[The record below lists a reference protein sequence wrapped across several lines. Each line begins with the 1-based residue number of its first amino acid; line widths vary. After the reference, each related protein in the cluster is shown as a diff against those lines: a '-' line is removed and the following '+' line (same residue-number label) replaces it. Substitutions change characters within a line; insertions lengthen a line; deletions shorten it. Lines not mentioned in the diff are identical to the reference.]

1 MKHVKMLLVAMS
13 VLVLTLTAEARKAAC
28 QASTISVSGTITQ
41 GGVPVAGMAVS
52 VWWDS
57 GSADL
62 TTDTQGAYHHSQV
75 PAGSSVGLSVNP
87 PASSRL
93 VPRYWNAE
101 GGAPITADLKKDFE
115 LQQGYLLSGTVF
127 LPNGQPFV
135 SGSWM
140 QIYPISLTLPEGE
153 FFGCAFTPDTGS
165 FEGIVPPG
173 IHGLEVSPLPS
184 TGYWPSSAV
193 DLRQGD
199 VTGLEIVLSSQSQHP
214 IPYDP
219 PDASL
224 VTFGAPDDL
233 GEATVAGAA
242 GAALPLAHVF
252 LVNLNSGHQGHAAS
266 EPDGSFQARLFAP
279 PGSAVMIKHG
289 PASWRWNDLGKGVS
303 EGVNPFPGT
312 IVLVPYA
319 KQAGSEGTAFATA
332 GAVQAAADDLA
343 ATRNFVGAAWSV
355 AGSMEPVK
363 VEGKWSRI
371 LTGTYGGNK
380 TPGLYLGGLNWTHP
394 ALGDLDG
401 DGDLDLLVGEER
413 GSLVFYRNTGTRKT
427 PRWQFVQFGYADV
440 ETGWWPAP
448 ALADATGDGAP
459 DLFVG
464 TGDGRVLIYYN
475 EGTAALPVW
484 PAKPSVT
491 LIAGQNAAP
500 ALADLDGD
508 GDLDLVVGHQGG
520 TLHFFRNTGS
530 PSNPSWSLVTTAF
543 GSISEPDQ
551 MVLPAFLDADGDGDL
566 DLLLG
571 RCGDLV
577 WYRNDGPPANPAWT
591 RIEEGFAFVSG
602 SCAIS
607 PAVGDWDA
615 DGDRDLVFGQHWGE
629 LCFFRND
636 GPPAWTSRS
645 YAFPFEL
652 MGDSAPALADLDGDD
667 DLDLL
672 VGQAHGNVHFY
683 LNQGSA
689 AAADWHEQGV
699 IATLPWANHPHAFPA
714 LADIDGDG
722 DYDLFVGEGGW
733 QSEAGA
739 GGNIHYYRNDGTPG
753 AHSWTLVT
761 THFLDLDV
769 GGWATP
775 ALVDIDA
782 DGDLD
787 LFVGDEAGSL
797 TFIENT
803 GAPGSPLWAAP
814 ISSYANLSLGAYSAP
829 AFLDMDGDG
838 DLDLVSGRG
847 DGALAY
853 VRNDGSPSSPD
864 WTFITMEYPGLN
876 TGSHSLPAAADLDGD
891 GHADLLLGDGDG
903 GLNLYLYKGPGAA
916 EDETRTFRGGDVLNI
931 QGELR
936 LYSPAI
942 SAATSPDDLAV
953 SGSISLRMLF
963 NAAGRSVPAQNY
975 FTSSLLTPTGLPIQH
990 AGNADQWLE
999 VGFEVSNWRRTGD
1012 HSFAG
1017 DLLVTCRLPEN
1028 VLPGVYRPILHL
1040 SFSGVPTD
1048 TTWLAANVVSHTYCN
1063 NHAVLPPLTVG
1074 KTAPPHLIFRLLMDD
1089 FVQGVHGAGA
1099 REDRKTFNLTS
1110 QIVTHGAEYAA
1121 PRVDP
1126 DTGKAISYRLEPF
1139 LPTIS
1144 FTDRRMPAPPL
1155 LPLDLPGGRLTVSIR
1170 QPDGM
1175 VRKLG
1180 SAPFKQS
1187 FNRTKT
1193 TRAGYD
1199 LNGGT
1204 VQMEDVYSLTTVKP
1218 AFRTTFSQYGHHVVT
1233 MKGSVKD
1240 IWGNRYQGGG
1250 TYDVWVAEP
1259 IHIYPAVLPG
1269 TPFEVGDHFN
1279 PSLQLYPAVPA
1290 AVSMTLTLLPHSD
1303 PAKALTYAIE
1313 GKANEFGLF
1322 SPTHEPLTLSQPGE
1336 FRVDLV
1342 ATYTDSKGTIFR
1354 GSMTWGNVVETPGT
1368 PLLVHGRRGTDNLQ
1382 HIPDR
1387 SWFFLCRDLEF
1398 PEGSVG
1404 HSFNPYFN
1412 GDILWSRMKESEA
1425 CGGDALVLGASIQDT
1440 AGEVEAAIRSRAD
1453 FWQPPVSSPGTLAE
1467 RFNNAEIPLFIS
1479 TVSGRPPQLAPEEI
1493 DQMAYSYR
1501 SSQRPGV
1508 RVREVVTDDAQSGG
1522 YWRLDT
1528 LYDDQ
1533 LGVGIQGDL
1542 PNDFKFQYL
1551 GAVYRDLERKVNQ
1564 YAIQGGLWVF
1574 IPDDDPGGSRL
1585 MPPFAGRGNG
1595 GWTTDGGPIL
1605 KLKGEDIDMFI
1616 LPTGT
1621 LPGSVLEVGDLFRF
1635 SGHLA
1640 PTLNSQVK
1648 VKVTSP
1654 SGKVHNIRG
1663 QANKIGYFY
1672 DPTADFAVDEPGAWA
1687 VDVTIWH
1694 DGECSGG
1701 PTIAPY
1707 PSGNVLGSEGGR
1719 YWFYA
1724 VPDKEHRLPVG
1735 KPANGFLKFTDT
1747 VAPIKI
1753 SGSLPAGITGGIIDY
1768 TITMPGYI
1776 LEHGQVQAVNGKYQF
1791 VFDPVTLNRDFP
1803 NLDLLSRQAFRAGLS
1818 DTFAIGLLLKG
1829 REGENSV
1836 YYANSIIIEGDRVFV
1851 GKGPFKNTRS
1861 RSGAS
1866 R

>member
-1 MKHVKMLLVAMS
+1 MKHRKMLLVAMS
-13 VLVLTLTAEARKAAC
+13 VLVLSLTAEARKAAC
-28 QASTISVSGTITQ
+28 QASTITVSGTIIQ

-62 TTDTQGAYHHSQV
+62 MTDEKGTYCQSAV
-75 PAGSSVGLSVNP
+75 PVGTWVAVSVFP
-87 PASSRL
+87 PVSSRL
-93 VPRYWNAE
+93 VPRFWNT
-101 GGAPITADLKKDFE
+101 GGRGVTADLKKDFE
-115 LQQGYLLSGTVF
+115 LQQGHLLSGIVS
-127 LPNGQPFV
+127 LPKGQPLGTD
-135 SGSWM
+135 SM
-140 QIYPISLTLPEGE
+140 IAIYPISTPFPEGE
-153 FFGCAFTPDTGS
+153 WLGCGVAAGTSS
-165 FEGIVPPG
+165 FQVIVPPG
-173 IHGLEVSPLPS
+173 IYGLELSPLPA

-193 DLRQGD
+193 DLRKGD
-199 VTGLEIVLSSQSQHP
+199 VTGLKIVLNSQYQHP

-219 PDASL
+219 PDASRIS
-224 VTFGAPDDL
+224 FGEPDGL
-233 GEATVAGAA
+233 GEAAVVGAA
-242 GAALPLAHVF
+242 GAALPLAHVL
-252 LVNLNSGHQGHAAS
+252 LVNLNSGHQGHVAS
-266 EPDGSFQARLFAP
+266 EADGSFQGRLFAP
-279 PGSAVMIKHG
+279 PGSAIMIKHG
-289 PASWRWNDLGKGVS
+289 PASSRWDALGKGLSDTVS
-303 EGVNPFPGT
+303 PFPGT
-312 IVLVPYA
+312 IVHVPYTE
-319 KQAGSEGTAFATA
+319 KAGLEGFAFATA
-332 GAVQAAADDLA
+332 GAIDYFVDDEPD
-343 ATRNFVGAAWSV
+343 TRNYVGAAWSL
-355 AGSMEPVK
+355 AGSMGPVK

-371 LTGTYGGNK
+371 LAGTHGGNK

-394 ALGDLDG
+394 ALADLDG
-401 DGDLDLLVGEER
+401 DGDLDLLVGEEE
-413 GSLVFYRNTGTRKT
+413 GTLALYRNIGTRKV
-427 PRWQFVQFGYADV
+427 PHWQFVRIGYAAVD
-440 ETGWWPAP
+440 TGQWAAP
-448 ALADATGDGAP
+448 ALADVTGDGAL

-464 TGDGRVLIYYN
+464 TGDGRILIYSN
-475 EGTAALPVW
+475 QGTASAASW
-484 PAKPSVT
+484 AAKPSEILSV
-491 LIAGQNAAP
+491 GQNAVP

-508 GDLDLVVGHQGG
+508 GDLDLIVGHQGG
-520 TLHFFRNTGS
+520 TFHFFRNTS
-530 PSNPSWSLVTTAF
+530 SSSTPSWSPDNSVFA
-543 GSISEPDQ
+543 GISEPDQ
-551 MVLPAFLDADGDGDL
+551 AISPAFLDLDADGDL

-577 WYRNDGPPANPAWT
+577 AYRNDGSPTTPAWVRMT
-591 RIEEGFAFVSG
+591 EGFGGIGG
-602 SCAIS
+602 SCGVS
-607 PAVGDWDA
+607 PTAGDWDA
-615 DGDRDLVFGQHWGE
+615 DGDLDLIIGHHLGVLGFYRHDGLTVWTE
-629 LCFFRND
+629 LDFQL
-636 GPPAWTSRS
+636 
-645 YAFPFEL
+645 PFDFL
-652 MGDSAPALADLDGDD
+652 ADSSPALADLDSDG
-667 DLDLL
+667 DLDLV
-672 VGQAHGNVHFY
+672 VGQLHGNVHF
-683 LNQGSA
+683 LSNQGSTVSPN
-689 AAADWHEQGV
+689 WHDQGV
-699 IATLPWANHPHAFPA
+699 IATLPWTDHPHAFPA
-714 LADIDGDG
+714 LADLDGDG

-733 QSEAGA
+733 QNETGA
-739 GGNIHYYRNDGTPG
+739 GGNIHYYRNDGTPY
-753 AHSWTLVT
+753 APSWTLVT
-761 THFLDLDV
+761 THFLDLDD

-787 LFVGDEAGSL
+787 LFLGNEAGSL

-803 GAPGSPLWAAP
+803 GTPGSPLWAAP
-814 ISSYANLSLGAYSAP
+814 ITSYANLSLGAYSAP

-903 GLNLYLYKGPGAA
+903 GLNLFLYQGPG
-916 EDETRTFRGGDVLNI
+916 EPNDESRTFWAGDLLNI
-931 QGELR
+931 RGELR

-942 SAATSPDDLAV
+942 SPAVNPADMLV
-953 SGSISLRMLF
+953 SGSVSLRMLF

-990 AGNADQWLE
+990 AGNADHWLE

-1048 TTWLAANVVSHTYCN
+1048 TTWLAAYVVHHTYN
-1063 NHAVLPPLTVG
+1063 TNQAVLPPLTVG
-1074 KTAPPHLIFRLLMDD
+1074 QTAQPRLIFRLLMED
-1089 FVQGVHGAGA
+1089 FGQGVHGAGA

-1110 QIVTHGAEYAA
+1110 QIVTHGTEYAT
-1121 PRVDP
+1121 PRVDAYS
-1126 DTGKAISYRLEPF
+1126 GKAIAYRMEPF

-1144 FTDRRMPAPPL
+1144 FADRRMPTPPL
-1155 LPLDLPGGRLTVSIR
+1155 LPFDLPGGQLTVSVLE
-1170 QPDGM
+1170 PDGT

-1187 FNRTKT
+1187 FHRTKT
-1193 TRAGYD
+1193 TRAGQE
-1199 LNGGT
+1199 LNPGT
-1204 VQMEDVYSLTTVKP
+1204 TQINDVYSLATSKR
-1218 AFRTTFSQYGHHVVT
+1218 AFRTTFSQYGRHIVT

-1240 IWGNRYQGGG
+1240 VWGNRYQGGG
-1250 TYDVWVAEP
+1250 TFDVWVAEP
-1259 IHIYPAVLPG
+1259 LHIYPAVLPG
-1269 TPFEVGDHFN
+1269 TPFEVGNHFN

-1290 AVSMTLTLLPHSD
+1290 DVTMTLTLLHDSD
-1303 PAKALTYAIE
+1303 PYKAVTFAVT
-1313 GKANEFGLF
+1313 GKANEFGSF
-1322 SPTHEPLTLSQPGE
+1322 SPTSEPLALSQPGE
-1336 FRVDLV
+1336 LQIDLV
-1342 ATYTDSKGTIFR
+1342 ATYTDSQGTVYR
-1354 GSMTWGNVVETPGT
+1354 GSMTWGSVVETPST
-1368 PLLVHGRRGTDNLQ
+1368 PLIAHGRRGVDSLR

-1387 SWFFLCRDLEF
+1387 SWFFLCHDLAI
-1398 PEGSVG
+1398 PAGSVS
-1404 HSFNPYFN
+1404 HSFNSYFN
-1412 GDILWSRMKESEA
+1412 GDILWSRMNESA
-1425 CGGDALVLGASIQDT
+1425 CGGDSLLLGASVQDT
-1440 AGEVEAAIRSRAD
+1440 TGDIEAAIRSRAEHRQLA
-1453 FWQPPVSSPGTLAE
+1453 FSSPGDLVE
-1467 RFNNAEIPLFIS
+1467 RFSNAEIPLFIS
-1479 TVSGRPPQLAPEEI
+1479 TISGRPPQIAPEEI

-1508 RVREVVTDDAQSGG
+1508 RVREVVADDGQSGG

-1542 PNDFKFQYL
+1542 PNDFKFQYV
-1551 GAVYRDLERKVNQ
+1551 GVVYRDLERKVNQ

-1791 VFDPVTLNRDFP
+1791 VFDPVTLNKDSP

-1861 RSGAS
+1861 RFAAS